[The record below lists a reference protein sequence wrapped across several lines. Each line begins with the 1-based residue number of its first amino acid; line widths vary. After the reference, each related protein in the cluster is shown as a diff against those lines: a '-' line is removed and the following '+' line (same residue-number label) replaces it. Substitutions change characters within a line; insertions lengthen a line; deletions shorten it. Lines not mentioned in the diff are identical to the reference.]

1 MLHITNKKVVQEVSP
16 SDVLA
21 ELLIN
26 LVQSLV
32 EHSDAVTVDPVENGS
47 ELILQLRVATSD
59 VGRII
64 GKQGQTARSLR
75 IILAQAAAKLACR
88 VSLDIVET

>member
-1 MLHITNKKVVQEVSP
+1 MLHITNKKLIQEASP
-16 SDVLA
+16 ADVLA
-21 ELLIN
+21 ELLVN

-32 EHSDAVTVDPVENGS
+32 EHSDAVTVDPIETGS
-47 ELILQLRVATSD
+47 ETILQLRVAPSD

-75 IILAQAAAKLACR
+75 IILAQAAAKLSCR
-88 VSLDIVET
+88 VSLEIVEP

>member
-1 MLHITNKKVVQEVSP
+1 MLHITNKKLIQEVSP
-16 SDVLA
+16 ADVLA
-21 ELLIN
+21 ELLVN
-26 LVQSLV
+26 LVRSLV
-32 EHSDAVTVDPVENGS
+32 EHSDAVTVDPVESGP

-64 GKQGQTARSLR
+64 GRQGQTARSLR